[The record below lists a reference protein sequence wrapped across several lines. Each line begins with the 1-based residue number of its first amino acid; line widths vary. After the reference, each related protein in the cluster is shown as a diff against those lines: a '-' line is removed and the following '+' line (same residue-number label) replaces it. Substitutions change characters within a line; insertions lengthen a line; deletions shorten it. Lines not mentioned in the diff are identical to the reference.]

1 MAVTAKRTGLVL
13 LIVAHHVVV
22 VVVVVWFGLH
32 LLPVDFTFR
41 RPMKSVRALV
51 RVWNMHNSKNRNCSA
66 LFGVGSSG

>member
-13 LIVAHHVVV
+13 LIVAHH
-22 VVVVVWFGLH
+22 VVVVWFGLH